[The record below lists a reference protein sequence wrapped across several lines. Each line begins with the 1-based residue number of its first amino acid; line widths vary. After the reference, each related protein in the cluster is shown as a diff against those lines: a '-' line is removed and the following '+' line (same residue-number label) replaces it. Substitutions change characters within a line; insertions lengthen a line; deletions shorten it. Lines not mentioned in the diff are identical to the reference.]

1 MKKIFKPFLKLYSFS
16 KKKVV
21 KSIRL
26 ELVVTF
32 GICLL
37 AAFILGSWYTGYYND
52 KHMMAEVDYS
62 SGIQRISSDM
72 EDLKGMLDGKNSSDE
87 INKMIDSGA
96 KDDIKVYL
104 TDTEGKVLFKSS
116 NAKEK
121 KIDIHDLIVKSEK
134 FKREYDKATV
144 INTVNGIIKKT
155 ISLESV
161 EQYNEIDG
169 IKIDNKNAYIIVSG
183 IPKQKITYIRP
194 GYSPFLSGIIAVITF
209 VFIFYFLTN
218 RKMEYIESVSNGLVE
233 ISKGN
238 LDYRIMLMG
247 EDELKNLADNIN
259 SMASELQKR
268 IEKERE
274 AEKTKNDLITNVSH
288 DLRTPLTSVKG
299 YLLLLKD
306 KKYRDSNEFQDFI
319 EIAYNKSEKLE
330 NLINDLFE
338 YTKLSN
344 RVIELNKVSIC
355 LDELLEQLVEELY
368 VICKEN
374 NTEIEKEITEKNI
387 FVKVDGDKMVRVFE
401 NLLMNAIRYSKKPG
415 KIKLKVEDQ
424 KAYVIVTVENEC
436 EHINNQELKKIF
448 NRFYRRDKSRSEATG
463 GSGLGLAIAKSI
475 VELHNGEIWAESRE
489 ETISLFVKLFK

>member
-144 INTVNGIIKKT
+144 INTVNGIIKKNN
-155 ISLESV
+155 IS
-161 EQYNEIDG
+161 
-169 IKIDNKNAYIIVSG
+169 
-183 IPKQKITYIRP
+183 
-194 GYSPFLSGIIAVITF
+194 
-209 VFIFYFLTN
+209 
-218 RKMEYIESVSNGLVE
+218 
-233 ISKGN
+233 
-238 LDYRIMLMG
+238 
-247 EDELKNLADNIN
+247 
-259 SMASELQKR
+259 
-268 IEKERE
+268 
-274 AEKTKNDLITNVSH
+274 
-288 DLRTPLTSVKG
+288 
-299 YLLLLKD
+299 
-306 KKYRDSNEFQDFI
+306 
-319 EIAYNKSEKLE
+319 
-330 NLINDLFE
+330 
-338 YTKLSN
+338 
-344 RVIELNKVSIC
+344 
-355 LDELLEQLVEELY
+355 
-368 VICKEN
+368 
-374 NTEIEKEITEKNI
+374 
-387 FVKVDGDKMVRVFE
+387 
-401 NLLMNAIRYSKKPG
+401 
-415 KIKLKVEDQ
+415 
-424 KAYVIVTVENEC
+424 
-436 EHINNQELKKIF
+436 
-448 NRFYRRDKSRSEATG
+448 
-463 GSGLGLAIAKSI
+463 
-475 VELHNGEIWAESRE
+475 
-489 ETISLFVKLFK
+489 

>member
-1 MKKIFKPFLKLYSFS
+1 M
-16 KKKVV
+16 V
-21 KSIRL
+21 
-26 ELVVTF
+26 
-32 GICLL
+32 LL
-37 AAFILGSWYTGYYND
+37 
-52 KHMMAEVDYS
+52 
-62 SGIQRISSDM
+62 
-72 EDLKGMLDGKNSSDE
+72 
-87 INKMIDSGA
+87 
-96 KDDIKVYL
+96 
-104 TDTEGKVLFKSS
+104 
-116 NAKEK
+116 
-121 KIDIHDLIVKSEK
+121 
-134 FKREYDKATV
+134 
-144 INTVNGIIKKT
+144 KKT

-238 LDYRIMLMG
+238 LDYRITLMG

>member
-1 MKKIFKPFLKLYSFS
+1 MKRIFKPFLKLYSFS

-52 KHMMAEVDYS
+52 KHMMTEVDYS

-121 KIDIHDLIVKSEK
+121 KIDIHDLIMKSEK

-238 LDYRIMLMG
+238 LDYRITLMG

-463 GSGLGLAIAKSI
+463 GSGLGLAISKSI

-489 ETISLFVKLFK
+489 ETVSFFVKLFK

>member
-1 MKKIFKPFLKLYSFS
+1 
-16 KKKVV
+16 
-21 KSIRL
+21 
-26 ELVVTF
+26 
-32 GICLL
+32 
-37 AAFILGSWYTGYYND
+37 
-52 KHMMAEVDYS
+52 
-62 SGIQRISSDM
+62 
-72 EDLKGMLDGKNSSDE
+72 
-87 INKMIDSGA
+87 
-96 KDDIKVYL
+96 
-104 TDTEGKVLFKSS
+104 
-116 NAKEK
+116 
-121 KIDIHDLIVKSEK
+121 
-134 FKREYDKATV
+134 
-144 INTVNGIIKKT
+144 
-155 ISLESV
+155 
-161 EQYNEIDG
+161 
-169 IKIDNKNAYIIVSG
+169 
-183 IPKQKITYIRP
+183 
-194 GYSPFLSGIIAVITF
+194 
-209 VFIFYFLTN
+209 
-218 RKMEYIESVSNGLVE
+218 
-233 ISKGN
+233 
-238 LDYRIMLMG
+238 
-247 EDELKNLADNIN
+247 
-259 SMASELQKR
+259 MASELQKR